1 MALELKNTQ
10 RRGQRVLNSARTRVF
25 GVENSRGM
33 RVRTGAQRQGGCFVD
48 DAYSVV
54 NKRIIRLVGRLLFG
68 MAFRLSMCLHGHR
81 WWCLWRCL
89 LRCVFEAWRKGV
101 ASAQRFDLTSE
112 EVKGFGFFVTCC
124 PLLIPLGFSLRGG
137 SQRAAETEGGPATQK
152 TGGEALRCC
161 RRFVGRRRGERKE
174 RKDKERLREVFPRVR
189 TLAHYFRGGG
199 DAHLDNAAKESQEQ
213 FVTRLRM

>member
-25 GVENSRGM
+25 SVENGRGM

-112 EVKGFGFFVTCC
+112 EVKGFRLFRHVLSSSYSFGF
-124 PLLIPLGFSLRGG
+124 LAARGFP
-137 SQRAAETEGGPATQK
+137 T
-152 TGGEALRCC
+152 RC
-161 RRFVGRRRGERKE
+161 
-174 RKDKERLREVFPRVR
+174 
-189 TLAHYFRGGG
+189 
-199 DAHLDNAAKESQEQ
+199 
-213 FVTRLRM
+213 